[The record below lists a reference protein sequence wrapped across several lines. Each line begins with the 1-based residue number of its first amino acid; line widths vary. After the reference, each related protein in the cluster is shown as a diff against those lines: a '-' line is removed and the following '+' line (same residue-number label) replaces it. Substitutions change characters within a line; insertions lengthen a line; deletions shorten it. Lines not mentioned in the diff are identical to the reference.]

1 MRAERLLELERL
13 YHEAAARAHE
23 DRAPFLADACPD
35 ADLRSDVQSLLAG
48 QDDRPSFLE
57 VPVLPDAHAQP
68 SRPSLVGHRVDR
80 YEIVEAIG
88 AGGMGEVYR
97 ARDLLL
103 EREVALKFLQTAD
116 GEASASLLREGQRA
130 ARIVHPNVCAV
141 YEVGSFEGRPYLAME
156 YIAGETLSDKL
167 RSGPLPLDRVLQYAT
182 QITDAVAHAH
192 ERQVLHR
199 DLKASNVLVT
209 RDDRIKVVDFGI
221 ARPLDAGGVER
232 RTDGHT
238 GRSCVVGTPAYMAPE
253 VLRGEPADVRSDI
266 WSIGVL
272 LHEMAS
278 GNCPFR
284 GDTAFEVIA
293 AIVGGPPPDLAA
305 VVPAALEPAVR
316 GCLALDR
323 AARFQSARELGRAL
337 DRVAHPETTTVPP
350 LRKTAFVRFFHHR
363 GALAAS
369 CLVLLAL
376 AFTGWWVSQR
386 LRDSRSASSRQAAVR
401 LAVLPFAVDGTGDEL
416 LGVGLADLL
425 ITRLAGLRL
434 PTLRVLSSGAVR
446 QLHATCEIAKRGSP
460 LAVDYM
466 FCGTAKLRG
475 DNYFVTLQ
483 LVRPSDGTVEWG
495 DRFSFPRGRIAELEA
510 VIAERLV
517 PELHVPLTEQG
528 RAQLARR
535 QTISVEAQRHYI
547 AGRALMVRHD
557 GLDQLI
563 GEFENAVRLDPGYAR
578 AWAGLAQAFAR
589 EYWNTESPEAAARY
603 RARAMEAAL
612 RAQSLDPTLG
622 EAHEALSSVYRYSD
636 TDWDKCISEA
646 RKALELDPTL
656 ELPHH
661 NMATAFYHLGFSDL
675 SDQESLAGL
684 AANPESRYDATLN
697 RARSALY
704 GGNYRT
710 AEQLALQVKY
720 SWIVAEARFY
730 LDHFEES
737 ERGLREIIAS
747 PKARVSARRAR
758 ASLASILA
766 AAKRRNEAEAVLHP
780 LLTGPPH
787 DHHVSYRI
795 ATAHAQLG
803 RLEEAVRWL
812 KKSAETGFPCY
823 TWFDRDPLLDPVRQL
838 ASFRRLMDE
847 QREEW
852 QIRKSRY
859 MPAQR
864 GL

>member
-1 MRAERLLELERL
+1 MRPERLLELERL
-13 YHEAAARAHE
+13 YHEAAARAHQ
-23 DRAPFLADACPD
+23 DRAPFLADACAD
-35 ADLRSDVQSLLAG
+35 ADLRSEVQSLLAG
-48 QDDRPSFLE
+48 EGDRPSFLE
-57 VPVLPDAHAQP
+57 VPVLPDVHAQP

-80 YEIVEAIG
+80 YEIVEVIG

-103 EREVALKFLQTAD
+103 EREVALKFLHTAD
-116 GEASASLLREGQRA
+116 GEASALLLREGQRA
-130 ARIVHPNVCAV
+130 ARIDHPNVCAV

-167 RSGPLPLDRVLQYAT
+167 RSSPLPLDRVLHYGT
-182 QITDAVAHAH
+182 QIACAVAHAH
-192 ERQVLHR
+192 GRHVLHR

-221 ARPLDAGGVER
+221 ARPLDAGGVEQ
-232 RTDGHT
+232 RTEGHT
-238 GRSCVVGTPAYMAPE
+238 GRSCIAGTPAYMAPE

-272 LHEMAS
+272 LYEMAS
-278 GNCPFR
+278 GSCPFR

-293 AIVGGPPPDLAA
+293 AIIGSPLPDLAA
-305 VVPAALEPAVR
+305 VVPAALEPVVR
-316 GCLALDR
+316 GCLALDP
-323 AARFQSARELGRAL
+323 AARFQSATELGRAL
-337 DRVAHPETTTVPP
+337 DRVAHSGTTAVPRI
-350 LRKTAFVRFFHHR
+350 RKTALVRFFHNR

-369 CLVLLAL
+369 LVLLAL
-376 AFTGWWVSQR
+376 ALTGWWVSH
-386 LRDSRSASSRQAAVR
+386 LSRDSRSASSRQAAVR

-446 QLHATCEIAKRGSP
+446 QLQATCEIHKRGLP

-466 FCGTAKLRG
+466 FCGTASVRG
-475 DNYFVTLQ
+475 DKYFVTLQ
-483 LVRPSDGTVEWG
+483 LVRPSDGTVQWG
-495 DRFSFPRGRIAELEA
+495 ERFSFPRGRIAELEM

-535 QTISVEAQRHYI
+535 QTTSVEAQRHYMT
-547 AGRALMVRHD
+547 GRALMVRHD
-557 GLDQLI
+557 RMDQLI

-636 TDWDKCISEA
+636 TEWDKCISEG

-675 SDQESLAGL
+675 SDRESLAGL
-684 AANPESRYDATLN
+684 TANPESRYDATLN
-697 RARSALY
+697 RARAALY
-704 GGNYRT
+704 GGDYRT
-710 AEQLALQVKY
+710 AEQLALQVNY
-720 SWIVAEARFY
+720 AWIVAEARFY
-730 LDHFEES
+730 LERFEES
-737 ERGLREIIAS
+737 ERGLREIIES

-766 AAKRRNEAEAVLHP
+766 AAKRRNEAEAVLQP
-780 LLTGPPH
+780 LLTGPPP

-803 RLEEAVRWL
+803 HLEDAVRWL
-812 KKSAETGFPCY
+812 KKATETGFPCY
-823 TWFDRDPLLDPVRQL
+823 AWFNRDPLLDPVRQL

-847 QREEW
+847 QREQWE
-852 QIRKSRY
+852 IRKVRY
-859 MPAQR
+859 MPAQ
-864 GL
+864 